1 MNARPAEYGSRPA
14 GPSGPDQ
21 GVGVGWHTGWVSDGA
36 GTDSGVVWDF
46 FVSYTR
52 SDRAWAEWVAWVL
65 EEAGFRVLV
74 QAWDFPPGSNWVAGM
89 DDGVRRA
96 GRTVAVL
103 SDAYSRSVYGAAE
116 WRAAWAADPAGE
128 SCKLL
133 VVRVEDCDRP
143 GLLAQIVSLDLFD
156 RSEDD
161 AHTELV
167 DAAMAAVSGARV
179 KPAAAPP
186 FPAGRAVPERP
197 PFPDPTAGRPV
208 VGPIPS
214 GSQTNVAGRDVYAVQ
229 HGTQVFHQTDS
240 TRPDDRPGA

>member
-1 MNARPAEYGSRPA
+1 
-14 GPSGPDQ
+14 
-21 GVGVGWHTGWVSDGA
+21 
-36 GTDSGVVWDF
+36 VVWDF

-89 DDGVRRA
+89 DNGVRRA

-116 WRAAWAADPAGE
+116 WRAAWAGDPAGAAR
-128 SCKLL
+128 KLL

-143 GLLAQIVSLDLFD
+143 GLLAQIVSIDLFD

-161 AHTELV
+161 ARTELV
-167 DAAMAAVSGARV
+167 DAATLAVSGRRA
-179 KPAAAPP
+179 KPAVAPP
-186 FPAGRAVPERP
+186 FPASRAVPERP
-197 PFPDPTAGRPV
+197 SFPDPTAGRPV
-208 VGPIPS
+208 VGPVPPS
-214 GSQTNVAGRDVYAVQ
+214 GSQINIAGRDVYAVQ
-229 HGTQVFHQTDS
+229 RGTQVFHQSGLTH
-240 TRPDDRPGA
+240 PDDRPGV